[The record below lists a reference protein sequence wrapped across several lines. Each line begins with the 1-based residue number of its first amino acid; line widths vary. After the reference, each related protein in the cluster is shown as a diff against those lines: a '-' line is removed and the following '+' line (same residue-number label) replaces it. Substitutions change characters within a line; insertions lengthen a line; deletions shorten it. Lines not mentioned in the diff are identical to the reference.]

1 MIEQWLIDGEF
12 EKVDQW
18 LEEKEQQG
26 RFDELYEASE
36 SLIQYGFFE
45 RAASIF
51 QAMRAHFPHE
61 AQLFVDEASMRFEL
75 GEDDV
80 ALELLEHVSEADEE
94 YVQALL
100 TLADYYE
107 ANGMLELALGKME
120 KAYELLPHE
129 PIVQYGY
136 AELLRQAG
144 KHREAI
150 RLYEQ
155 LLQLK
160 ESDFD
165 EATLLGSM
173 AMTLSEGA
181 AYEEALPYF
190 ERLLD
195 VEELPATQFAFA
207 HALFQ
212 TEQYERA
219 IALLQRAIELDPDY
233 YAAYTLLGQTY
244 AQLEKNKEA
253 YEVFERG
260 LTRDR
265 FEKGLYLAA
274 GKMAIKL
281 GKREEAIKHFE
292 EALALDPE
300 HLEAR
305 LNLASLYEYEERH
318 EAIVELLATFENNT
332 PLMDFY
338 LANAYE
344 ALEQYE
350 KAGTL
355 YASIQE
361 DLNTNVDYLNRYAS
375 FLVEEGRRDEALPL
389 AQKLLTLTEDPM
401 WSDFVERM
409 AYEDDFDRYE

>member
-1 MIEQWLIDGEF
+1 MVEQWLIDGEF

-36 SLIQYGFFE
+36 ALIQYGFFE

-75 GEDDV
+75 GEDEV

-107 ANGMLELALGKME
+107 SNGMLELALQKME
-120 KAYELLPHE
+120 TAYELLPHE

-136 AELLRQAG
+136 AELLSQIG
-144 KHREAI
+144 KYREAI
-150 RLYEQ
+150 RLYEK
-155 LLQLK
+155 LLHSK

-165 EATLLGSM
+165 EATLLSRI

-190 ERLLD
+190 ERLLA

-219 IALLQRAIELDPDY
+219 ISPLQRAIELDPDY

-244 AQLEKNKEA
+244 AQLERNKEA

-281 GKREEAIKHFE
+281 GNRDGAIKHFE
-292 EALALDPE
+292 EVLALDPE

-305 LNLASLYEYEERH
+305 LNLASLYEYEGRH
-318 EAIVELLATFENNT
+318 ESIVELLSTFENNT
-332 PLMDFY
+332 PLLDFY
-338 LANAYE
+338 LANAYA
-344 ALEQYE
+344 ALEYYE
-350 KAGTL
+350 EAGNI
-355 YASIQE
+355 YASIAK
-361 DLNTNVDYLNRYAS
+361 DLETDVDYLHRYAS
-375 FLVEEGRRDEALPL
+375 FLVEEGRTHEAIPF
-389 AQKLLTLTEDPM
+389 AQKLLTLTEDPT
-401 WSDFVERM
+401 WSDFLERM
-409 AYEDDFDRYE
+409 ALEDDIDRYE